1 MFEQINSQSLALGK
15 SYADTF
21 VKAQSLTLESF
32 ERITGVQLKAL
43 ENRVNAAVE
52 FWTEASE
59 IRDFDG
65 ARAMWPK
72 GVQLAKENAEKIYA
86 TGQEVIGIAL
96 KTGDALGA
104 LVKGSYE
111 TTNNT
116 IAKQTNAVK
125 KAAGSR

>member
-86 TGQEVIGIAL
+86 TGQEVFGIAL

>member
-86 TGQEVIGIAL
+86 TGQEVFGIAL

-116 IAKQTNAVK
+116 IAKRTNAVK

>member
-86 TGQEVIGIAL
+86 TGQEVFGIAL

-125 KAAGSR
+125 KAASSR

>member
-86 TGQEVIGIAL
+86 TGQEVFGIAL

-116 IAKQTNAVK
+116 IAKQANAVK